1 MATLALFVYVILH
14 WALQALIWLVIISV
28 ILSWLVGFEIIN
40 LRNRTA
46 YNIVRLIDGATR
58 PLLKPIRRIVPPL
71 GGLDLSPMIF
81 VVVLGAVDS
90 VLLPAAVSAIANRF
104 G

>member
-1 MATLALFVYVILH
+1 VATLALFVYVILH

-46 YNIVRLIDGATR
+46 YNIVRLIDGATQ
-58 PLLKPIRRIVPPL
+58 PLLRPIRRVIPPL

-81 VVVLGAVDS
+81 VVVLGAVDT
-90 VLLPAAVSAIANRF
+90 VLLPALVNAIAIRF

>member
-1 MATLALFVYVILH
+1 MGTLAFFVYYIVHVL
-14 WALQALIWLVIISV
+14 LNVLIWLVIISV

-46 YNIVRLIDGATR
+46 ASIVHMIDSATR
-58 PLLKPIRRIVPPL
+58 PLLRPIRRVIPPL
-71 GGLDLSPMIF
+71 GGLDLSPLIF
-81 VVVLGAVDS
+81 VVVLGAVDTI
-90 VLLPAAVSAIANRF
+90 LLPAAVDAIRGRF

>member
-46 YNIVRLIDGATR
+46 YNIVRLIDGATQ
-58 PLLKPIRRIVPPL
+58 PLLRPIRRVIPPL

-81 VVVLGAVDS
+81 VVVLGAVDT
-90 VLLPAAVSAIANRF
+90 VLLPALVNAIAIRF